1 MFSFKELKPM
11 PTLNSNRTPESQP
24 TAVQLAFPWGEE
36 QILDNSP
43 APSTKR
49 KTQRKT
55 SSNKQNQP
63 QIVIV
68 ILLDNIA

>member
-1 MFSFKELKPM
+1 MA
-11 PTLNSNRTPESQP
+11 TSNEYQYPESQP

-43 APSTKR
+43 APSTKG

-55 SSNKQNQP
+55 SSNKQSKR

>member
-1 MFSFKELKPM
+1 MA
-11 PTLNSNRTPESQP
+11 TSNEYQYPESQP

-68 ILLDNIA
+68 IVLDNIA